1 MKKGLFDTI
10 ISDLRS
16 DDFFSDSKFVRA
28 YNTLILRNRDGFVA
42 VDLQHWRDFE
52 DYDDESETE
61 SCAIR
66 PVYGRHFDILN
77 KWFEKF
83 SFKELNDQRYG
94 FDIMRYNISEEEQ
107 IVYIKYDF
115 SNYEEKFQKLSSIL
129 KSNITEISES
139 YATLND
145 FYNKIVV
152 PKITGDEDLPDIG
165 ADWIF
170 EYLTSGY
177 LLDRENYPA
186 LKAKILERVEW
197 MHGWNEPNVEHYYDR
212 MDEIISY
219 MEDNVKL

>member
-16 DDFFSDSKFVRA
+16 DDFFSDSKFVRT

-129 KSNITEISES
+129 KKQHN
-139 YATLND
+139 
-145 FYNKIVV
+145 
-152 PKITGDEDLPDIG
+152 
-165 ADWIF
+165 
-170 EYLTSGY
+170 
-177 LLDRENYPA
+177 
-186 LKAKILERVEW
+186 
-197 MHGWNEPNVEHYYDR
+197 
-212 MDEIISY
+212 
-219 MEDNVKL
+219 